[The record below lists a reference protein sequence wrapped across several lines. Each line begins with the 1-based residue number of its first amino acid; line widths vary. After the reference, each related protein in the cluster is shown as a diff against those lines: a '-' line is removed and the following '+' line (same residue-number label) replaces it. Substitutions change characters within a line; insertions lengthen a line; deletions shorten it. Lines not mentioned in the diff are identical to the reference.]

1 MELISFTEVLLRLFT
16 AAVLGAAIGLERE
29 RNEWAAGLRTHT
41 IVSIGSALTMIVSM
55 HGFGDV
61 MNKEGIDLDPSRVAA
76 QVISGIGFLGAGT
89 ILFLKQEIVR
99 GLTTAAAIWSVAAI
113 GLAVGGG
120 MFMASIVATFLILFV
135 LAGIK
140 WVEKKY
146 LDRGAVKSLAVTIK
160 AGAEIGVSTFESIM
174 NKYHIKIMQLTV
186 KYNRDTSMELLIVFS
201 KFSKRSAVLKAFEEV
216 QVMPEVAK
224 VVL

>member
-1 MELISFTEVLLRLFT
+1 M
-16 AAVLGAAIGLERE
+16 
-29 RNEWAAGLRTHT
+29 
-41 IVSIGSALTMIVSM
+41 IVSI
-55 HGFGDV
+55 HGFSDV
-61 MNKEGIDLDPSRVAA
+61 MNVEGIDLDPSRVAA

-89 ILFLKQEIVR
+89 ILFLKQEIVK

-120 MFMASIVATFLILFV
+120 MYMASIVATALILFV

-140 WVEKKY
+140 WVEQKY

-160 AGAEIGVSTFESIM
+160 PGAEIGVSTFERIM
-174 NKYHIKIMQLTV
+174 NRHQIKIMQLTV
-186 KYNRDTSMELLIVFS
+186 KQNSDTSRELLVVFS

-216 QVMPEVAK
+216 QALPEVAK